1 MPRAVRM
8 DGGNESKTAFLGDLS
23 ILKLA
28 TEYRSLKDD
37 PVRSFYRQCL
47 LNSNQYKRAVGYFR
61 SSVFVVIGSSII
73 EFARR
78 GGRTRLICSPE
89 LTQDDIDSI
98 VLGYAARNDKIAERL
113 IEQIDSLIAA
123 EQTQQSTR
131 VLATLVSAGAMD
143 IKIAI
148 RADRKGLYH
157 EKIGIFSDGLG
168 NRVSFKGSANETWSA
183 WDRNGNFESIEVFCD
198 WRGGLE
204 KERVDRHEA
213 HFDSLWSEND
223 SDVEVF
229 PFPNKAVDHL
239 KRCAFGGLHELS
251 SEQLPAVGARRIGLP
266 HQVDAIEEWKRRG
279 RRGIFEHATGSGKTF
294 TAILAIGQHVG
305 EGLPALIIVPS
316 RLLLDQWAQE
326 LRQEL
331 PHAAL
336 LLAGS
341 GNEGWRTKNR
351 LRSMS
356 DPDPSLGARIVL
368 STMQTASLPDFL
380 GNMARGENLLIV
392 ADEVHQIGSPQNSAI
407 MTIPAWARLGLS
419 ATPERYGDPEGTAKI
434 FSYFGDVV
442 PPKIS
447 LMDAVSAGRLVPYEY
462 YPHPVQLTATE
473 ADDWK
478 QLTKAIQLEFFK
490 SKTDETGKR
499 PLSERAKMLLIRR
512 SRIAKKAA
520 IKVRLATDVLKANF
534 EHGQSWLVYCEDSD
548 QLADVLASIKQVG
561 LEAVEYHSN
570 MVGDKDATMSWF
582 RSFGGILVSI
592 KCLDEGVDIPA
603 VSHALILASSQNPR
617 QFIQRRGRVLRRS
630 PGKQLATIHD
640 AIVVPVSAEDDV
652 EQLGLLRSEL
662 LRSVEFARHAI
673 NRGADAELRAI
684 AISMGIDPDEFSI
697 GGVEED
703 E

>member
-1 MPRAVRM
+1 
-8 DGGNESKTAFLGDLS
+8 
-23 ILKLA
+23 
-28 TEYRSLKDD
+28 
-37 PVRSFYRQCL
+37 
-47 LNSNQYKRAVGYFR
+47 
-61 SSVFVVIGSSII
+61 
-73 EFARR
+73 
-78 GGRTRLICSPE
+78 
-89 LTQDDIDSI
+89 
-98 VLGYAARNDKIAERL
+98 
-113 IEQIDSLIAA
+113 
-123 EQTQQSTR
+123 
-131 VLATLVSAGAMD
+131 MD
-143 IKIAI
+143 IKVAV

-157 EKIGIFSDGLG
+157 EKIGIFSDGWG

-198 WRGGLE
+198 WRDGLE
-204 KERVDRHEA
+204 RERVKRHEA
-213 HFDSLWSEND
+213 HFDSLWSEED
-223 SDVEVF
+223 PDVEVF
-229 PFPNKAVDHL
+229 PFPSRAIDHL
-239 KRCAFGGLHELS
+239 KRCALGGLHELGT
-251 SEQLPAVGARRIGLP
+251 EQLPSAEARRVGLP

-294 TAILAIGQHVG
+294 TAILAIGQQVA
-305 EGLPALIIVPS
+305 EGLPTLIVVPS

-331 PHAAL
+331 PNAAL

-341 GNEGWRTKNR
+341 GNEGWRSPNR
-351 LRSMS
+351 LRSMT
-356 DPDPSLGARIVL
+356 DPDSSLGGRIVL

-380 GNMARGENLLIV
+380 SNMSKGENLLIV

-407 MTIPAWARLGLS
+407 MTISAWARLGLS
-419 ATPERYGDPEGTAKI
+419 ATPVRYGDPEGTANI
-434 FSYFGDVV
+434 FSYFGEVV

-490 SKTDETGKR
+490 NKADETGKK
-499 PLSERAKMLLIRR
+499 PLSERVKMLLIRR

-520 IKVRLATDVLKANF
+520 VKVKLAAEVLKANF
-534 EHGQSWLVYCEDSD
+534 EAGQSWLVYCEDTD
-548 QLADVLASIKQVG
+548 QLSEVLSRIKQEG

-570 MVGDKDATMSWF
+570 MVGDRDATMSWF

-617 QFIQRRGRVLRRS
+617 QFIQRRGRVLRKS
-630 PGKQLATIHD
+630 AGKQMATIHD
-640 AIVVPVSAEDDV
+640 AIVVPVSAEEDV
-652 EQLGLLRSEL
+652 GQLSLLRSEL
-662 LRSVEFARHAI
+662 LRSVEFAKHAI

-684 AISMGIDPDEFSI
+684 AIGMGIDPDEFSI